1 MAAVVV
7 EELWQGYRRLVS
19 RWGFPKR
26 GPFTWALRDISL
38 DIEPGEIL
46 GIVGH
51 NGSGKTT
58 LLKSIAGVFSPVHGR
73 VAVEGRIVPLLELTA
88 GSHRDLTGREN
99 LLIGGVLLGLSRAE
113 IKATMVDM
121 VAFSGLSDAEID
133 SPLRTYSAG
142 MGLRLA
148 VSLAVHSRPDLFLL
162 DEVLAVADEEFHD
175 RCLDRLTRLTRDG
188 SAVALV
194 SQDMS
199 LVSAN
204 CNRVALLDE
213 GRLVQIGAPESVI
226 TRYHELHGAGATH
239 HPGSVRLFAAGRRRR

>member
-1 MAAVVV
+1 MPAVVV
-7 EELWQGYRRLVS
+7 EGLWQGYRRLVS

-38 DIEPGEIL
+38 QVEAGEVF

-58 LLKSIAGVFSPVHGR
+58 LLKSIAGVFQPLRGR
-73 VAVEGRIVPLLELTA
+73 VAVDGRIVPLLELTA

-99 LLIGGVLLGLSRAE
+99 LLIGGVLLGLGRAE
-113 IKATMVDM
+113 IKSSMADM

-148 VSLAVHSRPDLFLL
+148 VSLAVHSRPDVFLL

-175 RCLDRLTRLTRDG
+175 RCMDRVTRLTRDG
-188 SAVALV
+188 CAVALV

-199 LVSAN
+199 LVEAH
-204 CNRVALLDE
+204 CDRAALLDD
-213 GRLVQIGAPESVI
+213 GQLVHVGSPESVI
-226 TRYHELHGAGATH
+226 PRYHELHGAGPAY
-239 HPGSVRLFAAGRRRR
+239 HPGSARLFAAGRRRR